1 MAKTA
6 AHKPSS
12 SAKGAA
18 KGDELRVIASNKK
31 AFFDLEVDYKLEAGV
46 ALVGSEVKSIR
57 GGKVVLSGAHVR
69 VVGDEAFVF
78 GMTIQ
83 AYVFAHQFGHEPEG
97 PRKLLLHRRE
107 IDRLRR
113 DTQQKGVTAVVTRIY
128 FRGARIKIEFAVGTG
143 KKEHDKRH
151 SIKDREASREM
162 ARAKR

>member
-12 SAKGAA
+12 AAKSSA
-18 KGDELRVIASNKK
+18 KGDEIRVIASNKK
-31 AFFDLEVDYKLEAGV
+31 AFFDLAVDYTVEAGI

-69 VVGDEAFVF
+69 VVGEEAFVF

-83 AYVFAHQFGHEPEG
+83 TYVFAHQFGHEPDG
-97 PRKLLLHRRE
+97 PRKLLMHRRE
-107 IDRLRR
+107 IDRLKR

-128 FRGARIKIEFAVGTG
+128 FRGPRIKIEFVIGTG
-143 KKEHDKRH
+143 KKDHDKRQ
-151 SIKDREASREM
+151 SIKTREATREM

>member
-12 SAKGAA
+12 AAKHSAKG
-18 KGDELRVIASNKK
+18 EEIRLIASNKK
-31 AFFDLEVDYKLEAGV
+31 AFFDLEVDYTVEAGI

-69 VVGDEAFVF
+69 VVGEEAFVF

-83 AYVFAHQFGHEPEG
+83 AYVFAHQFGHEPDG

-107 IDRLRR
+107 IERLKR

-128 FRGARIKIEFAVGTG
+128 FRGARIKLEFAVGSG
-143 KKEHDKRH
+143 KKDHDKRQ
-151 SIKDREASREM
+151 SIKSREAAREM